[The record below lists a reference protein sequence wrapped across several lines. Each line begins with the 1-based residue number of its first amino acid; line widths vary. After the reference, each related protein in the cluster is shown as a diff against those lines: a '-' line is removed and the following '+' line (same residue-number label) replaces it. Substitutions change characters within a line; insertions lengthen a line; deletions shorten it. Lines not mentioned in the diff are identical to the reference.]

1 MLFNLTYADKTRFT
15 SRHETRYAT
24 GHLRLGPL
32 HSQPP
37 RCSERM
43 VFLNETF
50 RYDKSLAWTLLH
62 LLSQKL
68 MSDYL
73 SCSKQKSV
81 RVCYIMCLF
90 HADPGALYKSRI
102 KCLGMRMLASLATE
116 LAVGGQELIRA
127 YSTSCESCYLR
138 TNTLRLVFAPRT
150 EKGHMGC
157 TITWLFT
164 LRMRFYP
171 LPRSATALFYPHAT
185 KHM

>member
-1 MLFNLTYADKTRFT
+1 MLFNLTYADKKNLSLTQAWNTLRNWSPKVGFSSFPT
-15 SRHETRYAT
+15 PAT
-24 GHLRLGPL
+24 T
-32 HSQPP
+32 
-37 RCSERM
+37 
-43 VFLNETF
+43 FL
-50 RYDKSLAWTLLH
+50 
-62 LLSQKL
+62 
-68 MSDYL
+68 
-73 SCSKQKSV
+73 V
-81 RVCYIMCLF
+81 RNKNLCVCYIMCFF

-150 EKGHMGC
+150 GKGHMGC

-164 LRMRFYP
+164 LRMPFYP